1 MIKTLHLKKLT
12 IMHTGNGY
20 NSKDLKKP
28 SKIYFA
34 WPFYIW
40 GSSCLLNPSKQDLNW
55 NGRDPER

>member
-40 GSSCLLNPSKQDLNW
+40 G
-55 NGRDPER
+55 E